1 MIDEESKGVLREVVE
16 RLAHRQIASIN
27 VLGHCLKLVPELDVK
42 RRVASEL
49 ELQMQLF
56 GRARDLYRDLG
67 WDDLEALVREDADEI
82 RYPQTRIEF
91 GAAYFLTG
99 FAEEAA
105 MQSFVECEHEPF
117 AAIARTY
124 VETAP
129 ERPQP
134 SRFQAF
140 AAEPTNRPRAQE
152 ILTHWTA
159 IALEAFE
166 LREATDK
173 RARELGLR
181 SSTTAELREAFL
193 ARLAPFAAE
202 CGLELPVAS

>member
-1 MIDEESKGVLREVVE
+1 MIDEESKGLLREVVE
-16 RLAHRQIASIN
+16 RLARRQIAAIN
-27 VLGHCLKLVPELDVK
+27 VLGHCLKFVPELDVK
-42 RRVASEL
+42 WRVASEL
-49 ELQMQLF
+49 ELHLRLF
-56 GRARDLYRDLG
+56 GRARDLYQELG
-67 WDDLEALVREDADEI
+67 WSDLESVVREDAAEI
-82 RYPQTRIEF
+82 RYPQTRVEF

-99 FAEEAA
+99 FAEEAS
-105 MQSFVECEHEPF
+105 MQSYVECKHEPF

-124 VETAP
+124 VEAAP

-166 LREATDK
+166 LREGTDK

-181 SSTTAELREAFL
+181 SATTAELTEAFR

-202 CGLELPVAS
+202 CGLELP